1 MLSVGVPQSTIDF
14 YTTFF
19 EMLPVLTLTAVE
31 YGPTFK
37 PEFVNSFEIGMK
49 NSLFNDKLS
58 LNLTGFYY
66 DYKNYQVS
74 QIRDRTAVNRSEEHT
89 SELQSLMRISYA
101 VFCLNKQKNNT
112 RDTKF

>member
-1 MLSVGVPQSTIDF
+1 MFFLDGIPELGVTEDALLYGVYDRGYKAGGANPPQPKFVNLEETTQNMLSVGVPQSTIDF

-49 NSLFNDKLS
+49 NRLIND
-58 LNLTGFYY
+58 NL
-66 DYKNYQVS
+66 
-74 QIRDRTAVNRSEEHT
+74 
-89 SELQSLMRISYA
+89 
-101 VFCLNKQKNNT
+101 
-112 RDTKF
+112 